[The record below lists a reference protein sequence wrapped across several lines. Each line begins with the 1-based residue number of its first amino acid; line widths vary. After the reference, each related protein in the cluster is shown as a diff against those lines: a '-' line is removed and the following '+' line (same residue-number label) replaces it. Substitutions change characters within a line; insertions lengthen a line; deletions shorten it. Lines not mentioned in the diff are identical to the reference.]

1 MDQKRV
7 PRRSSSG
14 VDVESGSSSD
24 LRLYYKTEWGRWTV
38 DVLPSR
44 GPPER
49 KSFRKQ
55 KDAEEFAKAK
65 RTELL
70 VQGSSSEMYE

>member
-1 MDQKRV
+1 MEQKSMQ
-7 PRRSSSG
+7 RSSSG
-14 VDVESGSSSD
+14 GDVESGSSSN
-24 LRLYYKTEWGRWTV
+24 LRLYYKTDWGRWTV

-49 KSFRKQ
+49 KSFKKQ
-55 KDAEEFAKAK
+55 KDAEEFARAK